1 MIGKRR
7 RKMPKKEQEVIMFQ
21 KIKIKRGN
29 APAKRDDWKRE
40 RKALRQRK
48 VRSQEY
54 HLNTFG
60 R

>member
-1 MIGKRR
+1 
-7 RKMPKKEQEVIMFQ
+7 MPKKEQEVIMFQ